1 MKNSDIQGFIWALD
15 FIFIWN
21 EVQVNL
27 LVCLTSDCL
36 EPGRRTDVGVEDTYF
51 SCALATITSE
61 IPLLLEFF
69 TSVFCL

>member
-1 MKNSDIQGFIWALD
+1 MKNSDIQGFLWALD

-51 SCALATITSE
+51 
-61 IPLLLEFF
+61 LLDCS
-69 TSVFCL
+69 SVMLICILQCSGFR